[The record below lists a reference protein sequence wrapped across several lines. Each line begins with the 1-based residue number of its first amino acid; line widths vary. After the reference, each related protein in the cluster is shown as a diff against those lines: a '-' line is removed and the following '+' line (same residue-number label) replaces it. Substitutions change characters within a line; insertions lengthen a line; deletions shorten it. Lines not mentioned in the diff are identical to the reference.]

1 LTAENTPLKS
11 HDVISADKFLTASP
25 VKVSHRRL
33 FEHGNNGQNDGNG
46 AMRTLSRGMTVHGP
60 MDLSQSNSS
69 HKSKTSRRMT
79 QDVTSI
85 GQRAAVT
92 YSPADRRGTENN
104 VIRVGG
110 SDEKNPSK
118 HSSGRRAGTERSP
131 IRGNIGDAHTIND
144 LTTAFSKR
152 NFTEDDLDIHIND
165 KFVVDTTENITST
178 ENLSQNR
185 RSELDG
191 ASSPSPYTN
200 LNNAYNIIRSNQRKY
215 DRMPRTAGGA
225 RKRNYSA
232 NPTPLTGGRI
242 PVPGVKKQ
250 ESSGDLDGLL
260 SGNETDPNLT
270 ELLRTRKRAT
280 TAMGRNKFVDSSDK
294 RDKNEEAVPSEK
306 EDVVRS
312 ASNVNRSAS
321 SDLSKPTSLINAAGD
336 GNKFVPS
343 SSMDGY
349 ALGKQLGQGAYAVVK
364 AAIQKKTSKK
374 VAVKVYE
381 KYKLIDPQR
390 KRGVRREV
398 SILSKLDHENIIKLL
413 EKIDTEKTLNLIM
426 EFVEGISLHD
436 YLKTK
441 PSRKMSENEAKNLLR
456 QITTALCHCH
466 SKAIAHRDIK
476 LENILIERK
485 TMRVKLIDFGFS
497 TCMPNEKKMKIFC
510 GTPSYMAPE
519 IVMKTEYTGPPADVW
534 AVGVLMFTILTGHF
548 PFKGFNDRDLY
559 KKIMKGR
566 FDVPD
571 HLSYGARNLINKI
584 LRVDAKHRP
593 TMHDILNDPWMVST
607 SESSLLFNRDGS
619 QNGSSVIKMSE
630 NQAVGL
636 KLATNANQ
644 YQAIDFGRPQSNI
657 PFTSDK
663 ITGSDRRKDLPWYP
677 EIAANI
683 TKLGYKTDEI
693 KRQLKVPNSH
703 IYLLYKRLL
712 EDKTYFASLNLKKKN
727 GNESEQKDDDT
738 NYCKQDG
745 TSATTDN
752 NGKPENDKSG
762 DGSENEGKTQG

>member
-1 LTAENTPLKS
+1 
-11 HDVISADKFLTASP
+11 
-25 VKVSHRRL
+25 
-33 FEHGNNGQNDGNG
+33 
-46 AMRTLSRGMTVHGP
+46 
-60 MDLSQSNSS
+60 
-69 HKSKTSRRMT
+69 MT

-85 GQRAAVT
+85 GQRAAAT
-92 YSPADRRGTENN
+92 FSPDR
-104 VIRVGG
+104 
-110 SDEKNPSK
+110 
-118 HSSGRRAGTERSP
+118 RRAGTERSP

-215 DRMPRTAGGA
+215 DRMPQTAGGA

-270 ELLRTRKRAT
+270 ELLRTKKRAT

-294 RDKNEEAVPSEK
+294 RDKNEEVA
-306 EDVVRS
+306 

-349 ALGKQLGQGAYAVVK
+349 GQGAYAVVK

-644 YQAIDFGRPQSNI
+644 YQAIDFGRPQGNI